1 MTGLEVIFVEI
12 DDRTFREKVIDDLA
26 TENSKAKRML
36 RRDNQG
42 RENEAWAQ
50 VHEWMNELLDL
61 LED

>member
-36 RRDNQG
+36 RFDNQG
-42 RENEAWAQ
+42 RENEAW
-50 VHEWMNELLDL
+50 VESHEYMNALLDL